1 MSTIKQKIEKTIAK
15 SLEDRGAFIKE
26 ASTKNENNQKLK
38 TPLYFKCFSC
48 SNYEI

>member
-15 SLEDRGAFIKE
+15 SLKDRGAFIKE
-26 ASTKNENNQKLK
+26 ASTKNGNNQKLK
-38 TPLYFKCFSC
+38 APLCFKCFSC